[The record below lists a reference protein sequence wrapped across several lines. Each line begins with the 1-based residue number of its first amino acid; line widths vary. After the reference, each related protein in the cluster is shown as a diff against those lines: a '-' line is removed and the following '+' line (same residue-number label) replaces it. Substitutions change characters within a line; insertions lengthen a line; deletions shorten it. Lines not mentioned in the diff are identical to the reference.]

1 MIIACET
8 DPVIYTD
15 NQPIPVIYGI
25 FSRNDSVHYLK
36 VGRSFGAAVDPLESA
51 SIYDSLFFKDLEVEV
66 WLTNIR
72 NKDSLLME
80 IEQVTDIP
88 KDAGIFHFPGQGLY
102 RFSHDFTFFDG
113 CILVCVYVPG
123 LPVAGA
129 EIEMAR
135 LETISSP
142 KVNQQTIYLIPD
154 NPLRIHW
161 TGNKWNE
168 IDVAFEFIEHMNNS
182 ERRSKWVHIQNTN
195 YFTSPH
201 ERYREM
207 KITYEEFIREVLQQ
221 IPKNDS
227 VKNTFFGNIS
237 ITINGGDENM
247 VNYMR
252 YLYGFSDYNVITFS
266 NIENGIGLL
275 ASRSTFIRDSLH
287 FDYSTR
293 QFLIN
298 ENRLKVLKIS
308 KWN

>member
-8 DPVIYTD
+8 DPVIYID
-15 NQPIPVIYGI
+15 DQPIPVVYGI
-25 FSRNDSVHYLK
+25 FSRNDSIHYLK
-36 VGRSFGAAVDPLESA
+36 VGRSFGAANDPLESA
-51 SIYDSLFFKDLEVEV
+51 RIYDSLFFKDVEIEVK
-66 WLTNIR
+66 LK
-72 NKDSLLME
+72 NKRSTDSLIME

-88 KDAGIFHFPGQGLY
+88 KDAGIFHFPGQKLY
-102 RFSHDFTFFDG
+102 RFSHNFISFNG
-113 CILVCVYVPG
+113 RVLVSIFIPG
-123 LPVAGA
+123 LPVARA
-129 EIEMAR
+129 NIQMVR
-135 LETISSP
+135 LDSITLP

-161 TGNKWNE
+161 SGNKWNE
-168 IDVAFEFIEHMNNS
+168 IDVVFEFIEHMKNS

-195 YFTSPH
+195 YVTSPH

-221 IPKNDS
+221 IPQNDS
-227 VKNTFFGNIS
+227 VKYAFFGNIS
-237 ITINGGDENM
+237 IIINGGDENM
-247 VNYMR
+247 VNYMK

-275 ASRSTFIRDSLH
+275 ASRSTFIRDSLR
-287 FDYSTR
+287 FDYFTR